1 MESTASTATVDSST
15 FQSHNNNIQSSY
27 SNNNNNNRW
36 NEHYSS
42 AAVYYGNGIGN
53 VAETYYR
60 NQLQQLN
67 YPSTSNF
74 YYNFRKNI

>member
-15 FQSHNNNIQSSY
+15 FQPHNNNNNNNIQSSY
-27 SNNNNNNRW
+27 SNNNNRW

-74 YYNFRKNI
+74 LLLFS